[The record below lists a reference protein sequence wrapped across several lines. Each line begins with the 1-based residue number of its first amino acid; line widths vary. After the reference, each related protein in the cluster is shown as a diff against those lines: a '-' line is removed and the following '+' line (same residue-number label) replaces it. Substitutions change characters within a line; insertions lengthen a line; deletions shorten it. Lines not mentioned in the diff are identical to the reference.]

1 MKTFE
6 EALTEY
12 QSLLNDDT
20 DFEHQWC
27 DTLKDFYEWCSNYD
41 DLKHIAKGEQMEL
54 ILIILV
60 PILYFIYDLI
70 KTRREKQLNERLQ
83 KHLFKYYK

>member
-1 MKTFE
+1 
-6 EALTEY
+6 
-12 QSLLNDDT
+12 
-20 DFEHQWC
+20 
-27 DTLKDFYEWCSNYD
+27 
-41 DLKHIAKGEQMEL
+41 MEL